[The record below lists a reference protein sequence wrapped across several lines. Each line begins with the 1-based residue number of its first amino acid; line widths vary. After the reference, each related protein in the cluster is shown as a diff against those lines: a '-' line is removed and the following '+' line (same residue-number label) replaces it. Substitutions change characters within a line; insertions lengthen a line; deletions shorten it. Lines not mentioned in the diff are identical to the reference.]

1 MKERQGIPHHLIDIV
16 EPEFDYSVGNYYDD
30 ARKAI
35 YDILSRGK
43 LRLSQEV
50 QDSTSEFCLKT
61 TIFHA

>member
-1 MKERQGIPHHLIDIV
+1 MRQGIPHHLIDIV

-30 ARKAI
+30 ARKQFMIFYPAV
-35 YDILSRGK
+35 K
-43 LRLSQEV
+43 LRLSQEA